1 MIDALARDYEAMA
14 AMIFGDIPRL
24 DEVLENT
31 RRLEQIVNGI

>member
-1 MIDALARDYEAMA
+1 MA

-31 RRLEQIVNGI
+31 RRLEQIVNGAGRA